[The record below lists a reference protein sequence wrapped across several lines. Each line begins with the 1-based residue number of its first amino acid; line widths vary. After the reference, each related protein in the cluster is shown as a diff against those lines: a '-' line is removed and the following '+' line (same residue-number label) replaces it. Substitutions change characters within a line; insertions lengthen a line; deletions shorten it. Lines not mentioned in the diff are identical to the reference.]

1 VALADPVL
9 TAAPV
14 PPPAAPVLPAD
25 PVLPAAPVLPADP
38 VLPDPALPD
47 PVLPDPVL
55 AAGAVLSG
63 GLVPASPE
71 AAAGDTGAEELPL
84 AGVDTIARGP
94 AVFDGWAE
102 PVEQGLPVAPA
113 VCLAPVA
120 LVLAFADAVVLAP
133 PVAVEVALADS
144 VAVALTVPVGVVVAV
159 ALSVGPLLVLPVG
172 GLLAGLAAGALGV
185 AELADLAD
193 LAWVDDVDDGEP
205 VWQTVAGAPFWP
217 AAVPAWLTPPAD
229 VAFWVADPFRLGV
242 PVPVLELEI
251 PTAEPSWT
259 KASRSGGTARAT
271 PMANT
276 TQAAARAGRSSPNPQ
291 SRCCR
296 PPAPAASL
304 PPAPAASCPPRA
316 AFQRRTMSARK
327 PPLTAECLLA
337 WADPE
342 LTRAR
347 IRSSPSGRGSS

>member
-9 TAAPV
+9 AAAPAPPAAPV
-14 PPPAAPVLPAD
+14 LLADPVLPAD
-25 PVLPAAPVLPADP
+25 PVLSAAPVLPADP
-38 VLPDPALPD
+38 VLPDP
-47 PVLPDPVL
+47 VLAAPVL
-55 AAGAVLSG
+55 AAGEVLSG
-63 GLVPASPE
+63 GLVPTSPE
-71 AAAGDTGAEELPL
+71 AGGLDAGDAGVEELPL
-84 AGVDTIARGP
+84 AGVDTIARGL
-94 AVFDGWAE
+94 AEVAGWAE
-102 PVEQGLPVAPA
+102 PVGQGLPVAPA

-120 LVLAFADAVVLAP
+120 LLLAFADAVVLAP

-159 ALSVGPLLVLPVG
+159 ALSAGPLLVLPVG

-185 AELADLAD
+185 AEPAGLADFAR
-193 LAWVDDVDDGEP
+193 VDDGEP

-217 AAVPAWLTPPAD
+217 ADVPAWLAPPGD
-229 VAFWVADPFRLGV
+229 VAFWAADPFRLGV

-296 PPAPAASL
+296 PPV
-304 PPAPAASCPPRA
+304 PAASCPPRT

-327 PPLTAECLLA
+327 PPPTAECLLA

-347 IRSSPSGRGSS
+347 IRSSPSCRGSS